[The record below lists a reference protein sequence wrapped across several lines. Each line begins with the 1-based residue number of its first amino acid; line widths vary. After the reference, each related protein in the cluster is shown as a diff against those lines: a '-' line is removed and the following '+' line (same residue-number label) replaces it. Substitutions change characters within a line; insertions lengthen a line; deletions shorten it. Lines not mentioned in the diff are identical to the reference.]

1 MTFRKLSRALA
12 AALIVGGV
20 YAASPVY
27 AAETAAPAA
36 GTPAAKQATAAA
48 PAAGTPAAKQAT
60 AAASAAGTPAAKQT
74 VEVQTPFDVQVVEQ
88 HVMATITRFEKDDI
102 TGLQAEATAELRP
115 HLTVEQVKGVKTV
128 FAPTWGLRGAV
139 GKPIM
144 TADKEDGKWYVISEL
159 AVGYQTTAVVYR
171 LIYDENM
178 KLAGFFV
185 R

>member
-12 AALIVGGV
+12 AALIVSGA

-36 GTPAAKQATAAA
+36 EQTA
-48 PAAGTPAAKQAT
+48 
-60 AAASAAGTPAAKQT
+60 
-74 VEVQTPFDVQVVEQ
+74 EVQAPFDVQVVEQ

-115 HLTVEQVKGVKTV
+115 HLTAEQVTGAKAE
-128 FAPTWGLRGAV
+128 FAPKWGPRGAV
-139 GKPIM
+139 GKPLM
-144 TADKEDGKWYVISEL
+144 TAGKEGDKWYVICEL
-159 AVGYQTTAVVYR
+159 AVGYKATAVVYR
-171 LIYDENM
+171 LSYEENM

>member
-1 MTFRKLSRALA
+1 MFRKLSRALA

-36 GTPAAKQATAAA
+36 EQTA
-48 PAAGTPAAKQAT
+48 
-60 AAASAAGTPAAKQT
+60 
-74 VEVQTPFDVQVVEQ
+74 EVQAPFDVQVVEQ

-115 HLTVEQVKGVKTV
+115 HLTAEQVTGAKAE
-128 FAPTWGLRGAV
+128 FAPKWGPRGAV
-139 GKPIM
+139 GKPLM
-144 TADKEDGKWYVISEL
+144 TAGKEGDNWYVICEL
-159 AVGYQTTAVVYR
+159 AVGYKATAVVYR
-171 LIYDENM
+171 LSYDENM

>member
-12 AALIVGGV
+12 AALIVGGA

-36 GTPAAKQATAAA
+36 GA
-48 PAAGTPAAKQAT
+48 PAAEQPAEEQA
-60 AAASAAGTPAAKQT
+60 
-74 VEVQTPFDVQVVEQ
+74 PFDVQAVEQ

-115 HLTVEQVKGVKTV
+115 HLTAEQVTGAKAE
-128 FAPTWGLRGAV
+128 FAPKWGARAAV
-139 GKPIM
+139 GKPLM
-144 TADKEDGKWYVISEL
+144 TAGKEGDKWYVICEL
-159 AVGYQTTAVVYR
+159 AVGYKATAVVYR
-171 LIYDENM
+171 LTYDENM

>member
-36 GTPAAKQATAAA
+36 EQTA
-48 PAAGTPAAKQAT
+48 
-60 AAASAAGTPAAKQT
+60 
-74 VEVQTPFDVQVVEQ
+74 EVQAPFDVQVVEQ

-115 HLTVEQVKGVKTV
+115 HLTAEQVTGAKAE
-128 FAPTWGLRGAV
+128 FAPKWGPRGAV
-139 GKPIM
+139 GKPLM
-144 TADKEDGKWYVISEL
+144 TAGKEGDKWYVICEL
-159 AVGYQTTAVVYR
+159 AVGYKATAVVYR
-171 LIYDENM
+171 LSYDENM

>member
-1 MTFRKLSRALA
+1 MTFHKLSRALA
-12 AALIVGGV
+12 AALIVGGA

-36 GTPAAKQATAAA
+36 EQTA
-48 PAAGTPAAKQAT
+48 
-60 AAASAAGTPAAKQT
+60 
-74 VEVQTPFDVQVVEQ
+74 EVQAPFDVQVVEQ

-115 HLTVEQVKGVKTV
+115 HLTAEQVTGAKAE
-128 FAPTWGLRGAV
+128 FAPKWGPRGAV
-139 GKPIM
+139 GKPLM
-144 TADKEDGKWYVISEL
+144 TAGKEGDKWYVICEL
-159 AVGYQTTAVVYR
+159 AVGYKATAVVYR
-171 LIYDENM
+171 LSYDENM

>member
-1 MTFRKLSRALA
+1 MFRKLSRALA
-12 AALIVGGV
+12 AALIVGGA

-36 GTPAAKQATAAA
+36 EQTA
-48 PAAGTPAAKQAT
+48 
-60 AAASAAGTPAAKQT
+60 
-74 VEVQTPFDVQVVEQ
+74 EVQAPFDVQVVEQ

-115 HLTVEQVKGVKTV
+115 HLTAEQVTGAKAE
-128 FAPTWGLRGAV
+128 FAPKWGPRGAV
-139 GKPIM
+139 GKPLM
-144 TADKEDGKWYVISEL
+144 TAGKEGDKWYVICEL
-159 AVGYQTTAVVYR
+159 AVGYKATAVVYR
-171 LIYDENM
+171 LSYDENM

>member
-1 MTFRKLSRALA
+1 MFRKLSRALA
-12 AALIVGGV
+12 AALIVGGA

-36 GTPAAKQATAAA
+36 EQTA
-48 PAAGTPAAKQAT
+48 
-60 AAASAAGTPAAKQT
+60 
-74 VEVQTPFDVQVVEQ
+74 EVQAPFDVQVVEQ

-115 HLTVEQVKGVKTV
+115 HLTAEQVTGAKAE
-128 FAPTWGLRGAV
+128 FAPKWGPRGAV
-139 GKPIM
+139 GKPLM
-144 TADKEDGKWYVISEL
+144 TAGKEGDKWYVICEL
-159 AVGYQTTAVVYR
+159 AVGYKATAVVYR
-171 LIYDENM
+171 LTYDENM

>member
-12 AALIVGGV
+12 AALIVSGA

-36 GTPAAKQATAAA
+36 EQTA
-48 PAAGTPAAKQAT
+48 
-60 AAASAAGTPAAKQT
+60 
-74 VEVQTPFDVQVVEQ
+74 EVQAPFDVQVVEQ

-102 TGLQAEATAELRP
+102 TGLQAEATAGLRP
-115 HLTVEQVKGVKTV
+115 HLTAEQVTGAKAE
-128 FAPTWGLRGAV
+128 FAPKWGPRGAV
-139 GKPIM
+139 GKPLM
-144 TADKEDGKWYVISEL
+144 TAGKEGDKWYVICEL
-159 AVGYQTTAVVYR
+159 AVGYKATAVVYR
-171 LIYDENM
+171 LSYDENM

>member
-12 AALIVGGV
+12 AALIVGGA

-36 GTPAAKQATAAA
+36 GA
-48 PAAGTPAAKQAT
+48 PAAEQT
-60 AAASAAGTPAAKQT
+60 A
-74 VEVQTPFDVQVVEQ
+74 EVQAPFDVQVVEQ

-115 HLTVEQVKGVKTV
+115 HLTAEQVTGAKAE
-128 FAPTWGLRGAV
+128 FAPKWGPRGAV
-139 GKPIM
+139 GKPLM
-144 TADKEDGKWYVISEL
+144 TAGKEGDKWYVICEL
-159 AVGYQTTAVVYR
+159 AVGYKATAVVYR
-171 LIYDENM
+171 LTYDENM

>member
-12 AALIVGGV
+12 AALIVSGA

-36 GTPAAKQATAAA
+36 AQTA
-48 PAAGTPAAKQAT
+48 
-60 AAASAAGTPAAKQT
+60 
-74 VEVQTPFDVQVVEQ
+74 EVQAPFDVQVVEQ

-115 HLTVEQVKGVKTV
+115 HLTAEQVTGAKAE
-128 FAPTWGLRGAV
+128 FAPKWGPRGAV
-139 GKPIM
+139 GKPLM
-144 TADKEDGKWYVISEL
+144 TAGKEGDKWYVICEL
-159 AVGYQTTAVVYR
+159 AVGYKATAVVYR
-171 LIYDENM
+171 LSYDENM